1 MVINHQKYFIDNKNI
16 KAVIKYL
23 KLDKIYNW
31 KIEDIILSSSINSLT
46 TKNAVLCIWGKISL
60 LDTDKK
66 INMFD
71 IDEPEVSKTCIFNFI
86 KILKKC
92 QKRIKF
98 AWLI

>member
-46 TKNAVLCIWGKISL
+46 TKNAVLCI
-60 LDTDKK
+60 
-66 INMFD
+66 
-71 IDEPEVSKTCIFNFI
+71 
-86 KILKKC
+86 
-92 QKRIKF
+92 
-98 AWLI
+98 